1 MRPEKEQPDR
11 QEGNQENEQ
20 VCVQVCP
27 SQDRAW
33 EGRSETGPRRA
44 MDVCPNSAN
53 RASLFVVSEKAGWGS
68 RVG

>member
-1 MRPEKEQPDR
+1 MNK
-11 QEGNQENEQ
+11 
-20 VCVQVCP
+20 CVQVCP

-53 RASLFVVSEKAGWGS
+53 RASLFVVSEKAVWDS